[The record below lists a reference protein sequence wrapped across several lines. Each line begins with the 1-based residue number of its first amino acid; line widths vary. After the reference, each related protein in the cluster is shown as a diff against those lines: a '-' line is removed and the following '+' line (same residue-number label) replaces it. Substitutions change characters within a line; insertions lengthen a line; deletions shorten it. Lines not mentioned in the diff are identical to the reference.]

1 MVEEKKEYSRNT
13 LNQFKASKTRLP
25 RRKNETWEEI
35 LKQDQWSHCL
45 KKRKTLFSCEGVN
58 YLFTNTWWDIENTH
72 MINQCNIKKNS
83 VAIQCLNST
92 ILLSAQILLTYHWPQ
107 ENDNGLSKRNSHFQ
121 VYNIW
126 RRGGHVVVKFLFK
139 VWK

>member
-45 KKRKTLFSCEGVN
+45 KKRKTLLN
-58 YLFTNTWWDIENTH
+58 ILTLYLKELEK
-72 MINQCNIKKNS
+72 QEQIK
-83 VAIQCLNST
+83 
-92 ILLSAQILLTYHWPQ
+92 
-107 ENDNGLSKRNSHFQ
+107 
-121 VYNIW
+121 
-126 RRGGHVVVKFLFK
+126 FK
-139 VWK
+139 VSGSKEIIKIMQK